1 MPSGAGTQEE
11 TIMKR
16 YLTTPTALLLSLGLL
31 GACSAVD
38 PKVQMD
44 AADAVAMAEAIGDAQ
59 GAACYSAIEPLF
71 ATPAAGL
78 LSKYELFRGGSIITT
93 GPCASV
99 FAGLALHILNKLPG
113 VP

>member
-1 MPSGAGTQEE
+1 
-11 TIMKR
+11 MKR
-16 YLTTPTALLLSLGLL
+16 HLTTPIALLLSLGLL
-31 GACSAVD
+31 GACSALD
-38 PKVQMD
+38 EKVQMD
-44 AADAVAMAEAIGDAQ
+44 AAAAVATAEAIGDVQ
-59 GAACYSAIEPLF
+59 GATCYSAIEPLF

-93 GPCASV
+93 GPCAPV

>member
-1 MPSGAGTQEE
+1 MT
-11 TIMKR
+11 R
-16 YLTTPTALLLSLGLL
+16 YLTIPIALLVSLGIL
-31 GACSAVD
+31 GACSAFD
-38 PKVQMD
+38 QKVQMD
-44 AADAVAMAEAIGDAQ
+44 TAAAIELAQAIGDAQ
-59 GAACYSAIEPLF
+59 GATCYGALEPLF

-93 GPCASV
+93 GPCAPI